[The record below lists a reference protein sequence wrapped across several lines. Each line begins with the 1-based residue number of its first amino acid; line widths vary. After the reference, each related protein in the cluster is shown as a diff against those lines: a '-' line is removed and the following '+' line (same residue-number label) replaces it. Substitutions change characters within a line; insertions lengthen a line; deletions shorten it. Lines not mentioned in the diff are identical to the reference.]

1 MASAPTRRS
10 VLVGGAAAAAVGV
23 TACGT
28 APPVPAEA
36 PTAAPTT
43 PTSGAPVAA
52 GSAGTPVAAATD
64 VPVGGALVVEALEL
78 VITQPEAGRF
88 TGLSAVC
95 THTGCIVDRVDG
107 ATLVCPC
114 HGSRYGLDGAVQAGP
129 APRALDPRPVAVV
142 DGRIV
147 LE

>member
-1 MASAPTRRS
+1 MTSPPSRRH
-10 VLVGGAAAAAVGV
+10 VLVSGAAAAAGL
-23 TACGT
+23 AGCA
-28 APPVPAEA
+28 APPPA
-36 PTAAPTT
+36 PP
-43 PTSGAPVAA
+43 PPPPPPPSGPPGAV
-52 GSAGTPVAAATD
+52 GSIGTPVATAAD

-78 VITQPEAGRF
+78 VVTQPEAGRF

-95 THTGCIVDRVDG
+95 THTGCIVNRVEG

-114 HGSRYGLDGAVQAGP
+114 HGSRYGLDGAVQQGP
-129 APRALDPRPVAVV
+129 APRALDSRPVSVV